1 MISFANI
8 IRDPH
13 LWQFFETNKKRKGH
27 RGYLA
32 IKSSSKKSFQGGS
45 VGHLEEGNGRGQK
58 TVGRKKGR
66 ETRTDGRIKK
76 ERKEWAQKRRRI
88 HYVRRRESF
97 RIVCRVDR
105 PPPWSRP
112 LAFPFTRGANRPSF
126 SDLSGGRKRKREEN
140 CKRKGGETERKRNPN
155 SESEKE
161 MNRQEEQET

>member
-1 MISFANI
+1 MTHIFANFLKRI
-8 IRDPH
+8 
-13 LWQFFETNKKRKGH
+13 KKRRRKGH
-27 RGYLA
+27 RGYSA

-76 ERKEWAQKRRRI
+76 EKKEWAQKRRRI

-105 PPPWSRP
+105 PPP
-112 LAFPFTRGANRPSF
+112 
-126 SDLSGGRKRKREEN
+126 
-140 CKRKGGETERKRNPN
+140 
-155 SESEKE
+155 
-161 MNRQEEQET
+161 